1 MRRFFSVLLFSVLAL
16 PALAEVEIIPLRNRT
31 VDQVLPVL
39 QPLVEPGGAI
49 SGMQNQII
57 IRASSAN
64 IADLR
69 RVLSSIDTPVRRL
82 LISVRQDSAGGS
94 ERRDISGGATV
105 STGSGSGGGRISV
118 GDAPRQ
124 GGVNVR
130 IDNTNNRD
138 GEQLTQ
144 QVQTIEGSP
153 ALIRMGSE
161 TTLPVQSVTTTPFG
175 TVIQRGAVIRE
186 ANTGFTVIPRLA
198 GERVTLEI
206 NPQRE
211 IPGAGGTVQS
221 QRIVTTA
228 NGKLGEWFE
237 LGGLTQTQSVQ
248 RSGILAD
255 TRERRDDT
263 RSVWVKV
270 EELR

>member
-1 MRRFFSVLLFSVLAL
+1 MRRFLAVFLLSVLAL
-16 PALAEVEIIPLRNRT
+16 PAFAELEIIPLRNRT

-69 RVLSSIDTPVRRL
+69 RVLASIDTPVRRL
-82 LISVRQDSAGGS
+82 LISVRQSRAGGG
-94 ERRDISGGATV
+94 ERRDIAGGATA
-105 STGSGSGGGRISV
+105 SSGSGRISV

-130 IDNTNNRD
+130 IDDTRTRD

-153 ALIRMGSE
+153 ALIRVGNE

-198 GERVTLEI
+198 GDRVTLEI

-211 IPGAGGTVQS
+211 IPGPGGTVQS

-228 NGKLGEWFE
+228 SGKLGEWFE
-237 LGGLTQTQSVQ
+237 LGGLAQTQSVQ

-255 TRERRDDT
+255 TRELRDDT